1 MERIQSAIAKARA
14 ERAATVP
21 EAPADLA
28 GAAADVSP
36 AVPDATLLAAAWSRL
51 TALQF
56 KPSLISE
63 NRIVAFEGGP
73 DSVVFDVMR
82 TRLIQQIRANGW
94 RRVAITSP
102 TPSCGKSTVAL
113 NLAFSLARQRDLRTV
128 LAEVDL
134 RRPALAKLIGASVT
148 HSFAD
153 MLAER
158 ATMAEAAMRH
168 EIGLAIIANA
178 GPVRNSAELLQAR
191 QVPGILNMIEADYA
205 PDVML
210 FDMPPVLVSDDA
222 MAFMGQ
228 VDAVLIVAAADQTTT
243 REVDLCERELA
254 SLTNVMGVVLNKCRF
269 IGPEYG
275 YGYYYG

>member
-14 ERAATVP
+14 ERAAAMPVASDPKAETVVD
-21 EAPADLA
+21 A
-28 GAAADVSP
+28 V
-36 AVPDATLLAAAWSRL
+36 VPDEKQITDAWAGLLPLQANRDLLTKNRL
-51 TALQF
+51 
-56 KPSLISE
+56 
-63 NRIVAFEGGP
+63 VAFNGGP
-73 DSVVFDVMR
+73 DSVIFDVMR

-102 TPSCGKSTVAL
+102 TPGCGKSTVAL

-134 RRPALAKLIGASVT
+134 RRPALAKLLGIRVA

-158 ATMAEAAMRH
+158 ATMAEAALRH
-168 EIGLAIIANA
+168 ESGLALIANE

-191 QVPGILNMIEADYA
+191 QVPAVLNAIEADYA

-210 FDMPPVLVSDDA
+210 FDMPPVLVSDDT

-269 IGPEYG
+269 MGPEYG